1 MTEEVKY
8 NNTLVSG
15 RADETLTYTK
25 YVKDESSGKSTKE
38 LLDEK
43 VNKTDQL
50 GTTQIADKAVTNE
63 KLAEHSVDNS
73 KLSPDSVSY
82 DKIQND
88 AVITE
93 KIQDNA
99 VTTEKVKEKAITN
112 TKLGDQSVD
121 GRVVRE
127 ASLETK
133 HFANESVTA
142 EKVARK
148 SITKD
153 KLADNAVDASQ
164 VVDGSIGNA
173 KLSSD
178 SVTTEKIK
186 DSSVTNEK
194 VADNTLGIEKFDPEL
209 RKTIQAATGLPDDLS
224 QMIQDVDKSVKKLKE
239 NDTDLQSQINDKQQ
253 QITANKSAQDTKN
266 ASLDENMKKLNTRD
280 DQITETLKNISTTG
294 GASVASAVTYDNTT
308 SQLTSANIQGAV
320 DELQGAKIDKTSIL
334 QESGEAEDKV
344 MSQKAVSA
352 KFRNLSS
359 IIENT
364 GLKFKIAFI
373 NVNTGEELQNTTRF
387 ISDFIEI
394 SNKPFVL
401 AFDENNNIVG
411 VSYFYYNQSKN
422 YLGTNY
428 TPSSKYVRFSVN
440 KDTHLSYELIS
451 KYHIFLN
458 NKLVHNFTKYGLVTS
473 AGIKHDGFYTL
484 DNTKTIEDALN
495 NSVYIEPKESMVTK
509 RLSEFCEFSKFYLV
523 SNNLV
528 SEYESEKW
536 KSSNFVPIRF
546 VDFIYNTWVDN
557 KLPILYFSE
566 KKLDS
571 YVGGES
577 EANGNVICKASI
589 PSEAKYFVIQCLANN
604 IDNGYI
610 IYNQD
615 INVQLMY
622 KKSRLN
628 PIVYPENISLG
639 LLGNLYDY
647 IKNDAS
653 NKIVEYK
660 EVNLSQLLTSQTYI
674 DIVNGEYKESAG
686 STWLSSPL
694 LKISNILQLKT
705 KVWGSGSQNR
715 PPIVFLDKNGNY
727 VGRNKDFGNN
737 LIDIDL
743 SKEVVPTTAV
753 FCRLQ
758 CIANLASNYKL
769 TLRYIEH
776 RYDSNTNSLTVYPWE
791 NGGQVITDY
800 IRKYNRI
807 NVFGYKNRI
816 NLYTPIILI
825 SNTYL
830 NINDGVELFAPN
842 SIKTLMCNASAFV
855 SDKST
860 LTYDNEENIKVFGGI
875 WNVNSKVTQILKGL
889 RGCIDFVGVKKLFL
903 SNMEIRNANEFA
915 IQINTAMDLHISNIY
930 LKDAKS
936 DGIHLGGDIERF
948 EINNIFGSTEDD
960 MIALNAWDWMISSP
974 HYGTIKN
981 GSIHD
986 IFSNNATEF
995 VRILGKSNDTND
1007 YTVKDVCI
1015 SNIFGQASLN
1025 CISFDDSTS
1034 GKDNAEDIYKT
1045 TCAENIAFK
1054 NINVKKN
1061 SKYPGQSLIRIQ
1073 MKTKNV
1079 VFDNCTFSSEKN
1091 TDNAINVYD
1100 SGVLNATFKNC
1111 KFFDINDV
1119 FNLSATKPSNIKS
1132 VYNSYDQLGYVAN
1145 GNNSSVVTSFLDDI
1159 LSDNKSNGNVVWNE
1173 R

>member
-1 MTEEVKY
+1 MAEEVKY

-15 RADETLTYTK
+15 RADETLSYTR
-25 YVKDESSGKSTKE
+25 YIKDESSGKSAKE

-82 DKIQND
+82 EKIQEG
-88 AVITE
+88 AVVTE
-93 KIQDNA
+93 KIHDGA
-99 VTTEKVKEKAITN
+99 ITTEKIEEKAVMN
-112 TKLGDQSVD
+112 QKLGDQSVD

-133 HFANESVTA
+133 HFADESVTT

-153 KLADNAVDASQ
+153 KLADNSVDNSQ

-173 KLSSD
+173 KLSPD

-194 VADNTLGIEKFDPEL
+194 VANDTLGFEKFDPEL
-209 RKTIQAATGLPDDLS
+209 RKTIQAATGLPEDLS
-224 QMIQDVDKSVKKLKE
+224 QMIQDVDKSVKQLHEK
-239 NDTDLQSQINDKQQ
+239 DTNLQSQVNDNQQ
-253 QITANKSAQDTKN
+253 KITANKSAQDAKN
-266 ASLDENMKKLNTRD
+266 ALLDENMAKLNTRD
-280 DQITETLKNISTTG
+280 DQITETLKNISATG

-320 DELQGAKIDKTSIL
+320 DELQGAKIDKTSIS

-344 MSQKAVSA
+344 MSQKAVS
-352 KFRNLSS
+352 N
-359 IIENT
+359 IIKNT

-373 NVNTGEELQNTTRF
+373 NANNGEELQNTTRF
-387 ISDFIEI
+387 ISEFIEI
-394 SNKPFVL
+394 SKKPFVL
-401 AFDENNNIVG
+401 AFDENDNIIE
-411 VSYFYYNQSKN
+411 VSFFYYAQNKT

-428 TPSSKYVRFSVN
+428 TSSSKYVRFSVN
-440 KDTHLSYELIS
+440 KDTPLSDELIS
-451 KYHIFLN
+451 KYHIFFGN
-458 NKLVHNFTKYGLVTS
+458 QFIPNFTEYGLVSS
-473 AGIKHDGFYTL
+473 AGIKHDGFYTSGV
-484 DNTKTIEDALN
+484 NKTVEDAIN
-495 NSVYIEPKESMVTK
+495 NSVYIELEESMIVK
-509 RLSEFCEFSKFYLV
+509 RLLEICNTSKFYLV
-523 SNNLV
+523 SNNLA

-536 KSSNFVPIRF
+536 KSSNFIPVRF
-546 VDFIYNTWVDN
+546 VNLIYSTWVDN

-577 EANGNVICKASI
+577 EANGNAIRKASI
-589 PSEAKYFVIQCLANN
+589 PSEAKYFIIQCLTDK

-610 IYNQD
+610 VYNQD
-615 INVQLMY
+615 VDAQLMY

-628 PIVYPENISLG
+628 PIVHPENISLG
-639 LLGNLYDY
+639 LLGNVYDY

-660 EVNLSQLLTSQTYI
+660 EVNLNQLLTSQTYI
-674 DIVNGEYKESAG
+674 DVVNDEYKESAN

-705 KVWGSGSQNR
+705 QVWGSGSQYR
-715 PPIVFLDKNGNY
+715 PPIVFLDKDGNY
-727 VGRNKDFGNN
+727 VGKNKDFGNN

-743 SKEVVPTTAV
+743 SKEVIPPTAV

-758 CIANLASNYKL
+758 CIANLVSNYKL
-769 TLRYIEH
+769 TLKYLEH

-800 IRKYNRI
+800 IRKFNRI
-807 NVFGYKNRI
+807 NIFGYKNRI
-816 NLYTPIILI
+816 NLYTPIILT

-842 SIKTLMCNASAFV
+842 SIKTLMCNVSAFV
-855 SDKST
+855 SEEST
-860 LTYDNEENIKVFGGI
+860 LTYDNEENIKVSGGI
-875 WNVNSKVTQILKGL
+875 WNANSKVTQILKGL

-915 IQINTAMDLHISNIY
+915 IQINTATDLHISNVY
-930 LKDAKS
+930 LNDTKS
-936 DGIHLGGDIERF
+936 DGIHLGGEIDRF
-948 EINNIFGSTEDD
+948 EINNIFGSTGDD
-960 MIALNAWDWMISSP
+960 MIALNAWDWTISSP

-981 GSIHD
+981 GSVHD

-995 VRILGKSNDTND
+995 VRILGKSNDTDD

-1025 CISFDDSTS
+1025 CISFDDSIS
-1034 GKDNAEDIYKT
+1034 GKDDAEDIYET
-1045 TCAENIAFK
+1045 TYAENIAFK

-1061 SKYPGQSLIRIQ
+1061 SKYPGQPLIRIQ

-1100 SGVLNATFKNC
+1100 SGVLNATFRNC

-1119 FNLSATKPSNIKS
+1119 FNLTATKPSNIKS
-1132 VYNSYDQLGYVAN
+1132 ICNSYNQLGYVAN

-1159 LSDNKSNGNVVWNE
+1159 LSDNKSNGNVTWNE
-1173 R
+1173 RTLSR